1 MLVLTRGVEEDIVID
16 GRIVVKILQ
25 INSKTVRLGIL
36 APSDT
41 PIHRGEVWEAL
52 VDAFPLG
59 KGDVSRSDTPG
70 ERGG

>member
-1 MLVLTRGVEEDIVID
+1 MLVLKRGVEEDIVID
-16 GRIVVKILQ
+16 GRIVVKVLQ

-36 APSDT
+36 APSDM

-59 KGDVSRSDTPG
+59 KAAEAATS
-70 ERGG
+70 